1 MHPYKLKINTSV
13 VMDVKWY
20 SSCCMSQ
27 LKKMKKEL
35 FKQEL
40 ESLLRTLDFIR
51 EEQAFIKKKLTN
63 FTDNIDDT
71 FHIQWAE
78 EMQQQILNRES
89 ALQLINKDI
98 SALKVSKTID
108 QALLKKDKQQVNY
121 LENEFIQWKHTID
134 QKIDIMNS
142 ID

>member
-1 MHPYKLKINTSV
+1 
-13 VMDVKWY
+13 
-20 SSCCMSQ
+20 MSQ
-27 LKKMKKEL
+27 LMKMKKEL

-63 FTDNIDDT
+63 YIDNIEDS

-108 QALLKKDKQQVNY
+108 QAILKKDKQQVNY

>member
-1 MHPYKLKINTSV
+1 
-13 VMDVKWY
+13 
-20 SSCCMSQ
+20 
-27 LKKMKKEL
+27 MKKEL

-63 FTDNIDDT
+63 FTDNTDDT

-89 ALQLINKDI
+89 ALQLVNIDI
-98 SALKVSKTID
+98 STLKASKTID
-108 QALLKKDKQQVNY
+108 QALLKKDKLQVNY

>member
-1 MHPYKLKINTSV
+1 
-13 VMDVKWY
+13 
-20 SSCCMSQ
+20 MSQ

-89 ALQLINKDI
+89 ALQLINMDI
-98 SALKVSKTID
+98 SLLKTSKLID
-108 QALLKKDKQQVNY
+108 LVLLKKDKLQVNY

-134 QKIDIMNS
+134 QKLDVMNAK
-142 ID
+142 

>member
-1 MHPYKLKINTSV
+1 
-13 VMDVKWY
+13 
-20 SSCCMSQ
+20 MSQ
-27 LKKMKKEL
+27 LMKMKKEL
-35 FKQEL
+35 FKQEF
-40 ESLLRTLDFIR
+40 ESLLRTLEFIR

-63 FTDNIDDT
+63 YIDKIDDT

-98 SALKVSKTID
+98 SALKASKIID
-108 QALLKKDKQQVNY
+108 PILLKKDKLQVNY

-134 QKIDIMNS
+134 QKLDIMNS
-142 ID
+142 KDI

>member
-1 MHPYKLKINTSV
+1 M
-13 VMDVKWY
+13 
-20 SSCCMSQ
+20 
-27 LKKMKKEL
+27 KMKKEL

-63 FTDNIDDT
+63 FIDKIDDT

-98 SALKVSKTID
+98 SALKASKLID
-108 QALLKKDKQQVNY
+108 QVLLKKDKLQVNY
-121 LENEFIQWKHTID
+121 LENEFIQWKHAMD
-134 QKIDIMNS
+134 QQLDVVDS
-142 ID
+142 QEH

>member
-1 MHPYKLKINTSV
+1 
-13 VMDVKWY
+13 
-20 SSCCMSQ
+20 MSQ

-98 SALKVSKTID
+98 SLLKTSKLID
-108 QALLKKDKQQVNY
+108 PILLKKDKLQVNY

>member
-1 MHPYKLKINTSV
+1 
-13 VMDVKWY
+13 
-20 SSCCMSQ
+20 MSQ

-98 SALKVSKTID
+98 SLLKTSKLID
-108 QALLKKDKQQVNY
+108 PILLKKDKLQVNY

-134 QKIDIMNS
+134 QKLDAMNAK
-142 ID
+142 

>member
-1 MHPYKLKINTSV
+1 
-13 VMDVKWY
+13 
-20 SSCCMSQ
+20 
-27 LKKMKKEL
+27 MKKEL

-98 SALKVSKTID
+98 SLLKTSKLID
-108 QALLKKDKQQVNY
+108 PILLKKDKLQVNY

>member
-1 MHPYKLKINTSV
+1 
-13 VMDVKWY
+13 
-20 SSCCMSQ
+20 MSQ

-71 FHIQWAE
+71 FHIQWTE

-98 SALKVSKTID
+98 SLLKTSKLID
-108 QALLKKDKQQVNY
+108 LVLLKKDKLQVNY

-134 QKIDIMNS
+134 QKLDAMNAK
-142 ID
+142 